1 MPLEELRPG
10 DPRQMGAYL
19 LAGRLGS
26 GGMGRV
32 FLGRSPGGRLVAV
45 KVIHAELADSP
56 DFRARFAREVAAAK
70 KVSGLFTA
78 PVVDAGVDDPV
89 QWLATAYVRGPTL
102 GEAVASDGPLS
113 ADSVRALAAGLA
125 EGLGAIHAAG
135 VVHRD
140 LKPSN
145 VLLAED
151 GARVID
157 FGISRAAEASALTRT
172 GLVVGSPGFMSPE
185 QAEGHDVGP
194 PSDVFSLGA
203 VLVFAAVGEG
213 PFGTGSTAAMVYR
226 VVHSEPHLDG
236 VPSEIRS
243 LVMQCLA
250 KNPAERPATELI
262 LTELNVLRPAAADL
276 AELRD
281 RIMLL
286 TTAQSA
292 APVPE
297 YDDSPANDGQVG
309 PGVWRESD
317 DAGPRTITSV
327 AVAHDP
333 HRTEL
338 SASGGLIAEAPGTSA
353 PETAL
358 ASLVPGELPMLATT
372 KGSSASA
379 YNAPGSIGSIGST
392 PRRRRRA
399 VGVSAV
405 AAVIGIGAGLAIWA
419 PWVMSPARSAPPVLS
434 PVGLIADSSTNT
446 SVTISWL
453 PPPKGPLP
461 GGYLIMQGSVLVG
474 SVPGTV
480 TTYRETG
487 LDPDTSY
494 NYQVIAVRGSHRSR
508 PSSLTSVST
517 RIPPLTASVLT
528 GAWTVRYKDV
538 AWYSLNF
545 TPKLSADYWTFTP
558 QCATGPCSVKL
569 VGAFQG
575 WTFRT
580 TLHRHGA
587 VYKGTAT
594 NTKYLWCGSPS
605 NVDVSYLTFQIK
617 MRSAETVGAQ
627 WMAAS
632 WTGTMV
638 LYTPPNVSC
647 AAAGVT
653 ARIDGTS

>member
-1 MPLEELRPG
+1 
-10 DPRQMGAYL
+10 MGAYL

-89 QWLATAYVRGPTL
+89 QWLATAHVRGPPL

-226 VVHSEPHLDG
+226 VVHSEPYLARYAIKVRFG
-236 VPSEIRS
+236 V
-243 LVMQCLA
+243 
-250 KNPAERPATELI
+250 
-262 LTELNVLRPAAADL
+262 
-276 AELRD
+276 
-281 RIMLL
+281 
-286 TTAQSA
+286 
-292 APVPE
+292 
-297 YDDSPANDGQVG
+297 
-309 PGVWRESD
+309 D

-338 SASGGLIAEAPGTSA
+338 SASGGLI
-353 PETAL
+353 
-358 ASLVPGELPMLATT
+358 
-372 KGSSASA
+372 
-379 YNAPGSIGSIGST
+379 
-392 PRRRRRA
+392 
-399 VGVSAV
+399 
-405 AAVIGIGAGLAIWA
+405 
-419 PWVMSPARSAPPVLS
+419 
-434 PVGLIADSSTNT
+434 
-446 SVTISWL
+446 
-453 PPPKGPLP
+453 
-461 GGYLIMQGSVLVG
+461 
-474 SVPGTV
+474 
-480 TTYRETG
+480 
-487 LDPDTSY
+487 
-494 NYQVIAVRGSHRSR
+494 
-508 PSSLTSVST
+508 
-517 RIPPLTASVLT
+517 
-528 GAWTVRYKDV
+528 
-538 AWYSLNF
+538 
-545 TPKLSADYWTFTP
+545 
-558 QCATGPCSVKL
+558 
-569 VGAFQG
+569 
-575 WTFRT
+575 
-580 TLHRHGA
+580 
-587 VYKGTAT
+587 
-594 NTKYLWCGSPS
+594 
-605 NVDVSYLTFQIK
+605 
-617 MRSAETVGAQ
+617 
-627 WMAAS
+627 
-632 WTGTMV
+632 
-638 LYTPPNVSC
+638 
-647 AAAGVT
+647 
-653 ARIDGTS
+653 